1 MFCFS
6 TLCCTTGKLRCH
18 ISSIWGWRL
27 LVIKLYKDSKRRKKS
42 KYWESFPSTSQE
54 VALHFFQLKEVSCRR
69 LLLKPISPI
78 YLLTLANKWFC
89 VGILLIL
96 VCDKQCISLIQ
107 CNTLSLPTYFSSMIF
122 QFYIFTS
129 LPRSILNPLH
139 SCQWTTSLS
148 HFSVKFLCGCLTLQT
163 FLRRAGRHVI
173 QLPMYVVT
181 TPWKVRNKF
190 SVLPKLF
197 HIPLKSKWVCLKVHR
212 KTVPAEWDEDL
223 LLAIP
228 LSHGVQL
235 TATRLFCPPAL

>member
-1 MFCFS
+1 M
-6 TLCCTTGKLRCH
+6 
-18 ISSIWGWRL
+18 
-27 LVIKLYKDSKRRKKS
+27 
-42 KYWESFPSTSQE
+42 
-54 VALHFFQLKEVSCRR
+54 SCRR

-107 CNTLSLPTYFSSMIF
+107 CNTLSLPTHFSSMIF

-148 HFSVKFLCGCLTLQT
+148 HFSVKCLCGCLTLQT

-181 TPWKVRNKF
+181 APWKVWNKF

-197 HIPLKSKWVCLKVHR
+197 HIPVKSKRACLKVHR
-212 KTVPAEWDEDL
+212 KTVPAEWEEDL

-235 TATRLFCPPAL
+235 TATRLFRPPACNPACECNPLPERWCGLCLVCASETELGQHQFLLPSWTSFAKQIGTKSSKACTDTTQYS